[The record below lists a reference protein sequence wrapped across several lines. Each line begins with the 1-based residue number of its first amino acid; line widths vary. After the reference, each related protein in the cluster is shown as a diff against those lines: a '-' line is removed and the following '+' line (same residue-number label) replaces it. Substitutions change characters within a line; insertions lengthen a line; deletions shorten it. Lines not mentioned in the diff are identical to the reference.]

1 MKLKAFG
8 KELDRELF
16 EPVTV
21 MFDVQIIGVEECYI
35 LDDGTETFRYEG
47 RLFSDGTPV
56 FFMAEDIINDETDHS
71 TE

>member
-1 MKLKAFG
+1 
-8 KELDRELF
+8 
-16 EPVTV
+16 

-47 RLFSDGTPV
+47 RLSSDGTPV